1 MGPWL
6 VAGGAG
12 LGGVALAEV
21 YCYGAGFGVS
31 KDTWPVELAL

>member
-12 LGGVALAEV
+12 LGGVALVEV
-21 YCYGAGFGVS
+21 YCRGAGFGVS
-31 KDTWPVELAL
+31 KDICRVELAL